1 MRKLIVLFVLMFG
14 LKNNYAQIKFEHDS
28 LNQILAKASAENKLV
43 FIDCYTT
50 WCGPCKYMAKY
61 VFTNDTVAKYYN
73 EHFINAK
80 IDMEKGEGIN
90 LGRKFNVQAFPS
102 WLFLNG
108 KGELI
113 HRGVSGMEAP
123 EMVAM
128 GKVALDSTACFSALE
143 AKYKSGNFDKVFFR
157 KYVNILSDM
166 YLNTKDPLNE
176 YFQKE
181 NETTYSN
188 ADNWDLIKS
197 FVSDDMN
204 KAFQYLL
211 SHRDEFNQKYTS
223 DSVNKKITEVYEN
236 SLMKIVR
243 RRKINVEKYKEVR
256 MNFEKLSMPQQER
269 ILLASD
275 VVYYY
280 KTEDYDNYKKV
291 VVPCVEKYHLDNEE
305 FLNGIAYDIYEKCAD
320 KELLAKAE
328 MWAKKACDLS
338 QNEPA
343 VMDTYACLLFKNG
356 NKKLA
361 IKIEEEAIEKLK
373 KKNTSDEEMKQYLEN
388 IENWKKN

>member
-1 MRKLIVLFVLMFG
+1 MRKLIVVFVLMFG

-61 VFTNDTVAKYYN
+61 VFTNDTVAKYFN

-80 IDMEKGEGIN
+80 IDMEKGEGIS

-166 YLNTKDPLNE
+166 
-176 YFQKE
+176 
-181 NETTYSN
+181 
-188 ADNWDLIKS
+188 
-197 FVSDDMN
+197 
-204 KAFQYLL
+204 
-211 SHRDEFNQKYTS
+211 
-223 DSVNKKITEVYEN
+223 
-236 SLMKIVR
+236 
-243 RRKINVEKYKEVR
+243 
-256 MNFEKLSMPQQER
+256 
-269 ILLASD
+269 
-275 VVYYY
+275 
-280 KTEDYDNYKKV
+280 
-291 VVPCVEKYHLDNEE
+291 
-305 FLNGIAYDIYEKCAD
+305 
-320 KELLAKAE
+320 
-328 MWAKKACDLS
+328 
-338 QNEPA
+338 
-343 VMDTYACLLFKNG
+343 
-356 NKKLA
+356 
-361 IKIEEEAIEKLK
+361 
-373 KKNTSDEEMKQYLEN
+373 
-388 IENWKKN
+388 